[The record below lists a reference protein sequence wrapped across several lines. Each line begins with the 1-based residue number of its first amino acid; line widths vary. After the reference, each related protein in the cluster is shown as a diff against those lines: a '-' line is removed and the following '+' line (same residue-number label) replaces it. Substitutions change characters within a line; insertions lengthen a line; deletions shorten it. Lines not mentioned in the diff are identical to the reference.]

1 MRATQAQ
8 LGILTGQ
15 RLDPN
20 SPAYAT
26 AEVVELHGVDV
37 PRLAGAITATVA
49 RTESLHCRFEGERQ
63 RIGVIPPGWTPSIVD
78 LGDVKDPLWA
88 LRPHV
93 DADLAVPVDP
103 ATGPLFAHTLFLAG
117 ERVYWYQRVHHVAL
131 DGYGYVLFARA
142 VAEHYNAGTATV
154 FAPLADLVAAD
165 TAYQSADRR
174 ERDREYWTGVL
185 AEREPVRGLVDT
197 VAPPSYRNIRVTT
210 AVTGAAKSTLDDAGP
225 AWPHVVLAATAAHT
239 HRVTGSR
246 EVTLGLP
253 VANRLGTPAARV
265 PAMVMNIVPLP
276 LTVDPAAGLGDLVAG
291 VALLLKESRRHQ
303 NYRYEHLRR
312 DLGLLGGN
320 RRMWGPVVNII
331 PFTEDL
337 RFGSCTAVTHAI
349 TAGPVDDL
357 SVTMRG
363 PGELTVEANPAL
375 YTVADLRAH
384 AEGIL
389 ERLADKGTV
398 GEWTEVPGSPAPVV
412 RPVLERIR
420 EYGESGD
427 WDRIAVVDGDDEVSY
442 NALWKMA
449 EMNADNLA
457 RKGVGAGDLV
467 GLAWPRGHGAVSM
480 MLAALRVDAAFLPL
494 DADGPADRNRAI
506 GEEARPRFV
515 AGGEQVPN
523 PAPPSADEPAYVI
536 YTSGSTGRPN
546 GVRVGREALD
556 FFVSAALERYGITA
570 DDRVLQFAPLHFDA
584 AIEEV
589 FTTLAAGATLVIRDE
604 SALESF
610 EAFCGFLAAQR
621 ITVLDLPTAY
631 WHELAYALHAG
642 TARLPECVRT
652 VIIGGEAALPERVS
666 QWFAAVGTRVRLINT
681 YGPTEATVVALAAD
695 LSKEDGRSGVVPIG
709 RPLPGVVAVRG
720 PGDELY
726 LGGPGLALGYLD
738 QLELTRSRFI
748 GVDERRLYRSGDH
761 VRVQH
766 RTGALAY
773 VGRVDD
779 ELKISGH
786 RIHPAEI
793 EGAVLSHPRV
803 REAAVV
809 ALSLIGRIRLVAYVA
824 TDASLEELR
833 EHAADRLTGPAVPE
847 FLLLDRLPRTGTG
860 KIDRRALA
868 ALATPPPPPVDGSP
882 EELLVAAMWSE
893 VLGRPVTD
901 PDADFFALGGQSLQ
915 AVAVGSRL
923 SAALGRTVP
932 ATLLFQHPTVSG
944 LAAALS
950 EPPDGHD
957 DPPAEGCEGGRNH
970 DAPAR
975 DTMLTDAE
983 VTLPHPAPTAV
994 GDRVLLTGATGFVG
1008 AHLLAELAGKDGEIW
1023 CTVRG
1028 SAERLAATAAAHGLP
1043 DPSARVTVIPV
1054 DLGSDE
1060 LPDLAFTRI
1069 WHAAATVSLTRGYA
1083 SMRAANVEA
1092 TRRILELACRKGSAV
1107 HHVSTVAVGAGLDE
1121 LPEEYVAAHD
1131 GLRDGYQRGKWAAE
1145 RLSARAA
1152 AAGLPVTVYRLGRV
1166 TGPIARPYVN
1176 PADLVWRLVRAGLA
1190 VGALPDL
1197 DVAEPWTPVDWV
1209 AEAAVW
1215 TAATGRTGVV
1225 NLVPDT
1231 PTSLREVWRWIAEE
1245 RGLSIEGLDAW
1256 RERVAGCGDPEHLAT
1271 AAFFAGHTGGGR
1283 PPRIHS
1289 GRLPVEVPRVDK
1301 AVVLGYLG
1309 ALTG

>member
-1 MRATQAQ
+1 MRVTQAQ

-15 RLDPN
+15 RLDPA
-20 SPAYAT
+20 SPAYVT

-37 PRLAGAITATVA
+37 ARLAGAITATVA

-63 RIGVIPPGWTPSIVD
+63 RIGSTPPGWTPSIVD
-78 LGDVKDPLWA
+78 LGGTADPWTA

-103 ATGPLFAHTLFLAG
+103 ATGPLFAHTLFLSG

-142 VAEHYNAGTATV
+142 VASHYNGGTAAD

-165 TAYQSADRR
+165 AAYQSSER
-174 ERDREYWTGVL
+174 RDRDRKYWTGVL
-185 AEREPVRGLVDT
+185 AEREPVRGLVDAA
-197 VAPPSYRNIRVTT
+197 APPSYANIRVT
-210 AVTGAAKSTLDDAGP
+210 AEVTGAAKSTLDDAGP
-225 AWPHVVLAATAAHT
+225 AWPHMVLAAAAAHA

-276 LTVDPAAGLGDLVAG
+276 LMVDPAAGLGELVTR
-291 VALLLKESRRHQ
+291 VALRLKESRRHQ
-303 NYRYEHLRR
+303 HYRYEHLRR
-312 DLGLLGGN
+312 DLGLVGGD

-337 RFGSCTAVTHAI
+337 RFGSCDAVAHAI

-363 PGELTVEANPAL
+363 PGELVIEANPAL
-375 YTVADLRAH
+375 YTVEDLRAH
-384 AEGIL
+384 ADGIL

-398 GEWTEVPGSPAPVV
+398 GEWIEVPGTPAPVV

-420 EYGESGD
+420 EHVEAD
-427 WDRIAVVDGDDEVSY
+427 PDRVAIADGDNDVSY
-442 NALWKMA
+442 GALWKMS

-457 RKGVGAGDLV
+457 RKGVGDGDLV

-480 MLAALRVDAAFLPL
+480 MLAALRSNAAFLPL
-494 DADGPADRNRAI
+494 DAEGPPERNRAI
-506 GEEARPRFV
+506 VDEARPRFV
-515 AGGEQVPN
+515 AGGDPVPE

-546 GVRVGREALD
+546 GVRVGRAALD
-556 FFVSAALERYGITA
+556 FFVSAALERYGIGA
-570 DDRVLQFAPLHFDA
+570 GDRVLQFAPLHFDA
-584 AIEEV
+584 AIEEI

-610 EAFCGFLAAQR
+610 EAFCGFLTAQR

-631 WHELAYALHAG
+631 WHELAHALHAG
-642 TARLPECVRT
+642 TARLPERVRT
-652 VIIGGEAALPERVS
+652 VIIGGEAALPERVA
-666 QWFAAVGTRVRLINT
+666 QWFAAVGTKVRLINT

-695 LSKEDGRSGVVPIG
+695 LSEEDGRAGAVPIG
-709 RPLPGVVAVRG
+709 LPLPGVLAVRG

-748 GVDERRLYRSGDH
+748 GVEQRRLYRSGDR
-761 VRVQH
+761 VGVQH
-766 RTGALAY
+766 RTGALTY

-779 ELKISGH
+779 ELKLSGH

-793 EGAVLSHPRV
+793 EGVLLSHPMV

-809 ALSLIGRIRLVAYVA
+809 ASRSNGRIRLVAHVA
-824 TDASLEELR
+824 ADATAEELR
-833 EHAADRLTGPAVPE
+833 EHASARLTGPAVPQIT
-847 FLLLDRLPRTGTG
+847 LLDRLPRTGTG

-868 ALATPPPPPVDGSP
+868 HSEAPAAPDVAGSP
-882 EELLVAAMWSE
+882 TEKLVAAAWAE
-893 VLGRPVTD
+893 VLGQPVGD
-901 PDADFFALGGQSLQ
+901 PGADFFALGGQSLQ
-915 AVAVGSRL
+915 AVAVASRL
-923 SAALGRTVP
+923 SAVLGRTVP
-932 ATLLFQHPTVSG
+932 ATLLFQHPTVSALATALSTADTG
-944 LAAALS
+944 VAAA
-950 EPPDGHD
+950 G
-957 DPPAEGCEGGRNH
+957 
-970 DAPAR
+970 
-975 DTMLTDAE
+975 DTMLADAE
-983 VTLPHPAPTAV
+983 APLPHPAPTAV

-1008 AHLLAELAGKDGEIW
+1008 AHLLAELSGEDTEIW
-1023 CTVRG
+1023 CTVRD
-1028 SAERLAATAAAHGLP
+1028 SATRLAEAAAAYGLP
-1043 DPSARVTVIPV
+1043 NPVDRVTPV
-1054 DLGSDE
+1054 VMDLGSGPVFE
-1060 LPDLAFTRI
+1060 MAATRI
-1069 WHAAATVSLTRGYA
+1069 WHAAATVSLTRGYD

-1092 TRRILELACRKGSAV
+1092 TRRLLDMACRNGSAV
-1107 HHVSTVAVGAGLDE
+1107 HHISTVAVGAGLGE
-1121 LPEEYVAAHD
+1121 LPEGYVAAHD

-1145 RLSARAA
+1145 RLAERAA
-1152 AAGLPVTVYRLGRV
+1152 EAGLPVTVYRLGRV
-1166 TGPIARPYVN
+1166 TGALARPYVN

-1190 VGALPDL
+1190 VGTLPDL

-1225 NLVPDT
+1225 NLVPKT
-1231 PTSLREVWRWIAEE
+1231 PTSLRDVWRWIAEE
-1245 RGLSIEGLDAW
+1245 RGLSVEGLDAW
-1256 RERVAGCGDPEHLAT
+1256 RERVADCGDPEHLAT
-1271 AAFFAGHTGGGR
+1271 GAFFATHRNGGR
-1283 PPRIHS
+1283 APAIHS
-1289 GRLPVEVPRVDK
+1289 GPLPVEAPNVDR
-1301 AVVLGYLG
+1301 AVVLRYLET
-1309 ALTG
+1309 LTSGRAPGVG